1 MGERIYARSQDGR
14 LEPLEEQAFA
24 TEDDLQALIADHPEL
39 LDGKQIQPDNPRRWI
54 LVTREKGIAE
64 SPGASRRWAVDH
76 LIVDQD
82 AVPTLVEV
90 KRASNPEIR
99 RTIVGQML
107 EYAAHATAT
116 WTKEELR
123 RSFEE
128 SSRDQGRDPDQVLG
142 ELLGPDEAADADR
155 FWDEV
160 ARNLAAN
167 RIRLLFVADDIPEP
181 LERVVAFLN
190 AQMPGIQVLAVEVKQ
205 FRGEQIQTLVPRVL
219 GRTASSPAAGSAPR
233 LTREKFLGDF
243 SIEIQQKTAAQLL
256 DVARDAG
263 ATFEWGSSG
272 VSVRVPCPLRT
283 QPVTVAWLYPP
294 STSEKGWMKT
304 RAFTFGTAILES
316 DPDERLRAILQR
328 WVGQFEGD
336 PFADASSNG
345 VQARSID
352 HAEAVGQ
359 VDRLTALCTDVIS
372 EIRSLGAR
380 C

>member
-14 LEPLEEQAFA
+14 LEPLEEHGFS

-39 LDGKQIQPDNPRRWI
+39 LDGKQILPDNPRRWI

-64 SPGASRRWAVDH
+64 SPGASGRWAVDH

-167 RIRLLFVADDIPEP
+167 SIRLLFVADDIPEP

-219 GRTASSPAAGSAPR
+219 GRTASSRAAGSAPR

-243 SIEIQQKTAAQLL
+243 SIEIQQEAAAQL
-256 DVARDAG
+256 RM
-263 ATFEWGSSG
+263 
-272 VSVRVPCPLRT
+272 RR
-283 QPVTVAWLYPP
+283 
-294 STSEKGWMKT
+294 
-304 RAFTFGTAILES
+304 RAPA
-316 DPDERLRAILQR
+316 PRL
-328 WVGQFEGD
+328 
-336 PFADASSNG
+336 NG
-345 VQARSID
+345 VRAASASASRARS
-352 HAEAVGQ
+352 GPN
-359 VDRLTALCTDVIS
+359 
-372 EIRSLGAR
+372 RSRSPGSILPRHPRRSG
-380 C
+380 